1 MIIRTL
7 QVVLLCAAATG
18 VTAAQAQTTYD
29 GNGQVPQQF
38 VISGKAAARIHDH
51 ISINADT
58 AEKLSKAC
66 EDIAKKNNS
75 AVVVVVVDPYGLVVH
90 EHRMDG
96 EGWIQVNATE
106 QKARTALRTRA
117 PSHVLTNRNALD
129 PFTNQNM
136 AGYGL
141 TTQEGGLPIIVN
153 GQLIGAIGVGGIPPA
168 ERTATYGEEMCAR
181 DALEAV
187 IGPQPPLLPEVAA
200 QRNPPAARSGGAS
213 SLLRLALTGVAIEM
227 RDRRRAELEF
237 DRMRGLANA
246 AVEGLLVCEGDT
258 IVTVN
263 NSFADLIGSPAEC
276 HDLCKAGTMLS

>member
-1 MIIRTL
+1 MSVRGL
-7 QVVLLCAAATG
+7 QVALLCA
-18 VTAAQAQTTYD
+18 TAAGGLTSARAQTTYD
-29 GNGQVPQQF
+29 GNGQVPTQF
-38 VISGKAAARIHDH
+38 VISGKAAERIHDH

-58 AEKLSKAC
+58 AERLSKAC
-66 EDIAKKNNS
+66 ENIARKNNS

-117 PSHVLTNRNALD
+117 PSHVLTNRNVQD

-187 IGPQPPLLPEVAA
+187 IGPQPPLLPDLPA
-200 QRNPPAARSGGAS
+200 QRNNPAGARPG
-213 SLLRLALTGVAIEM
+213 T
-227 RDRRRAELEF
+227 
-237 DRMRGLANA
+237 AN
-246 AVEGLLVCEGDT
+246 
-258 IVTVN
+258 
-263 NSFADLIGSPAEC
+263 P
-276 HDLCKAGTMLS
+276 

>member
-1 MIIRTL
+1 MIVRKSS
-7 QVVLLCAAATG
+7 VALLCAAAALA
-18 VTAAQAQTTYD
+18 VTAVRAASTYD
-29 GNGQVPQQF
+29 GDGQVPQQF
-38 VISGKAAARIHDH
+38 VLSGKAAERLHDH

-58 AEKLSKAC
+58 AEKLAKAC
-66 EDIAKKNNS
+66 EAIARKNNS
-75 AVVVVVVDPYGLVVH
+75 AVVVVVIDPSGLVVH

-96 EGWIQVNATE
+96 EGWIQVTATE

-117 PSHVLTNRNALD
+117 PSHVLTNRNVQD

-200 QRNPPAARSGGAS
+200 QRNNNAPA
-213 SLLRLALTGVAIEM
+213 
-227 RDRRRAELEF
+227 
-237 DRMRGLANA
+237 RGSAAAN
-246 AVEGLLVCEGDT
+246 
-258 IVTVN
+258 
-263 NSFADLIGSPAEC
+263 P
-276 HDLCKAGTMLS
+276 

>member
-1 MIIRTL
+1 MIVRNMRVT
-7 QVVLLCAAATG
+7 LLCAAAVSG
-18 VTAAQAQTTYD
+18 LGAARAQSTYE
-29 GNGQVPQQF
+29 GNGQVPPQF
-38 VISGKAAARIHDH
+38 VISGKAADRVHDH

-66 EDIAKKNNS
+66 EAIAKKNNS
-75 AVVVVVVDPYGLVVH
+75 AVVVVVIDPYGLVVH

-96 EGWIQVNATE
+96 EGWIQINATE

-117 PSHVLTNRNALD
+117 PSHVLANRNAQD

-181 DALEAV
+181 DALQAV
-187 IGPQPPLLPEVAA
+187 IGPQPPLLPEL
-200 QRNPPAARSGGAS
+200 PAARNANPAGARGGGAP
-213 SLLRLALTGVAIEM
+213 
-227 RDRRRAELEF
+227 
-237 DRMRGLANA
+237 N
-246 AVEGLLVCEGDT
+246 
-258 IVTVN
+258 
-263 NSFADLIGSPAEC
+263 P
-276 HDLCKAGTMLS
+276 

>member
-1 MIIRTL
+1 MIVRNL
-7 QVVLLCAAATG
+7 QVALLCATAASG
-18 VTAAQAQTTYD
+18 VTAAQAQSTYE
-29 GNGQVPQQF
+29 GNGQVPPQF
-38 VISGKAAARIHDH
+38 VISGKAAERIHDH

-66 EDIAKKNNS
+66 EDIAKRNNS

-96 EGWIQVNATE
+96 EGWIQINATE

-117 PSHVLTNRNALD
+117 PSHVLTNRNVQD

-141 TTQEGGLPIIVN
+141 TTQEGGLPIIIN

-181 DALEAV
+181 DALQAV
-187 IGPQPPLLPEVAA
+187 IGPQPPLLPEL
-200 QRNPPAARSGGAS
+200 PAARN
-213 SLLRLALTGVAIEM
+213 
-227 RDRRRAELEF
+227 
-237 DRMRGLANA
+237 AN
-246 AVEGLLVCEGDT
+246 
-258 IVTVN
+258 
-263 NSFADLIGSPAEC
+263 PAGRP
-276 HDLCKAGTMLS
+276 ANP

>member
-1 MIIRTL
+1 
-7 QVVLLCAAATG
+7 
-18 VTAAQAQTTYD
+18 
-29 GNGQVPQQF
+29 
-38 VISGKAAARIHDH
+38 
-51 ISINADT
+51 
-58 AEKLSKAC
+58 
-66 EDIAKKNNS
+66 
-75 AVVVVVVDPYGLVVH
+75 VVVVDPYGLVVH

-117 PSHVLTNRNALD
+117 PSHVLTNRNVQD

-187 IGPQPPLLPEVAA
+187 IGPQPPLLPELAA
-200 QRNPPAARSGGAS
+200 QRNNPAGARG
-213 SLLRLALTGVAIEM
+213 
-227 RDRRRAELEF
+227 RRREPLNRQPAGPA
-237 DRMRGLANA
+237 RIAG
-246 AVEGLLVCEGDT
+246 
-258 IVTVN
+258 
-263 NSFADLIGSPAEC
+263 GSPRDGSHPCMAQSFYCAAWRGRAHCAFGKVVGAIRRLRPTNSRACARRGTWNGRICFLPEPDTAGSPFWAENRIPRFI
-276 HDLCKAGTMLS
+276 KVV

>member
-1 MIIRTL
+1 MIICKL
-7 QVVLLCAAATG
+7 GVALLGAAATCA
-18 VTAAQAQTTYD
+18 VTAAQAASTYD

-38 VISGKAAARIHDH
+38 VLSGKAAERQHDH

-58 AEKLSKAC
+58 AEKLAKAC

-75 AVVVVVVDPYGLVVH
+75 AVVVVIIDPAGLVVH

-96 EGWIQVNATE
+96 EGWVQVTATE

-117 PSHVLTNRNALD
+117 PSHVLTNRNIQD
-129 PFTNQNM
+129 PLTNSNM

-168 ERTATYGEEMCAR
+168 ERNASYGEEKCAR

-187 IGPQPPLLPEVAA
+187 IGPQPPLLADLPV
-200 QRNPPAARSGGAS
+200 QR
-213 SLLRLALTGVAIEM
+213 
-227 RDRRRAELEF
+227 
-237 DRMRGLANA
+237 
-246 AVEGLLVCEGDT
+246 
-258 IVTVN
+258 VN
-263 NSFADLIGSPAEC
+263 NAGGRAGGPANP
-276 HDLCKAGTMLS
+276 

>member
-7 QVVLLCAAATG
+7 QVALLCMAATG

-58 AEKLSKAC
+58 AERLSKAC
-66 EDIAKKNNS
+66 EDIARKNNS
-75 AVVVVVVDPYGLVVH
+75 AVVVVVVVDPYGLVVH

-181 DALEAV
+181 DALQAV
-187 IGPQPPLLPEVAA
+187 IGPQPPLLPELPA
-200 QRNPPAARSGGAS
+200 QRNANPAPGRGGGA
-213 SLLRLALTGVAIEM
+213 
-227 RDRRRAELEF
+227 
-237 DRMRGLANA
+237 AN
-246 AVEGLLVCEGDT
+246 
-258 IVTVN
+258 
-263 NSFADLIGSPAEC
+263 P
-276 HDLCKAGTMLS
+276 

>member
-1 MIIRTL
+1 MI
-7 QVVLLCAAATG
+7 VV
-18 VTAAQAQTTYD
+18 
-29 GNGQVPQQF
+29 
-38 VISGKAAARIHDH
+38 I
-51 ISINADT
+51 
-58 AEKLSKAC
+58 
-66 EDIAKKNNS
+66 
-75 AVVVVVVDPYGLVVH
+75 DPSGLVVH

-96 EGWIQVNATE
+96 EGWIQVTATE

-117 PSHVLTNRNALD
+117 PSHVLTNRNAQD

-200 QRNPPAARSGGAS
+200 QRNNNAPARGA
-213 SLLRLALTGVAIEM
+213 AA
-227 RDRRRAELEF
+227 
-237 DRMRGLANA
+237 AN
-246 AVEGLLVCEGDT
+246 
-258 IVTVN
+258 
-263 NSFADLIGSPAEC
+263 P
-276 HDLCKAGTMLS
+276 

>member
-1 MIIRTL
+1 MINRNL
-7 QVVLLCAAATG
+7 PVALLCA
-18 VTAAQAQTTYD
+18 TAACGLSSAWAQTTYD

-38 VISGKAAARIHDH
+38 VISGKAAQRIHDH
-51 ISINADT
+51 ISINAET

-66 EDIAKKNNS
+66 EEIAQKNNS
-75 AVVVVVVDPYGLVVH
+75 AVVVVVVVDPYGLVVH

-117 PSHVLTNRNALD
+117 PSHVLTNRNAQD

-181 DALEAV
+181 DALQAV
-187 IGPQPPLLPEVAA
+187 IGPQPPLLPELPA
-200 QRNPPAARSGGAS
+200 RNATPAGARTGGAP
-213 SLLRLALTGVAIEM
+213 
-227 RDRRRAELEF
+227 
-237 DRMRGLANA
+237 N
-246 AVEGLLVCEGDT
+246 
-258 IVTVN
+258 
-263 NSFADLIGSPAEC
+263 P
-276 HDLCKAGTMLS
+276 

>member
-1 MIIRTL
+1 MIRHKF
-7 QVVLLCAAATG
+7 QVALLCA
-18 VTAAQAQTTYD
+18 TAALAFTPARAASTYD
-29 GNGQVPQQF
+29 GDGQVPQQF
-38 VISGKAAARIHDH
+38 VVSGKAAERQHDH
-51 ISINADT
+51 ISINAET
-58 AEKLSKAC
+58 AEKLAKAC
-66 EDIAKKNNS
+66 ESIARKNNS
-75 AVVVVVVDPYGLVVH
+75 AVVVVILDPYGLVVH

-117 PSHVLTNRNALD
+117 PSHVLTNRNIQD

-187 IGPQPPLLPEVAA
+187 IGPQPPLLPELSAP
-200 QRNPPAARSGGAS
+200 RNNPPAPRAGGGA
-213 SLLRLALTGVAIEM
+213 
-227 RDRRRAELEF
+227 
-237 DRMRGLANA
+237 N
-246 AVEGLLVCEGDT
+246 
-258 IVTVN
+258 
-263 NSFADLIGSPAEC
+263 P
-276 HDLCKAGTMLS
+276 

>member
-1 MIIRTL
+1 MINRKL
-7 QVVLLCAAATG
+7 CVALLSAAMAVA
-18 VTAAQAQTTYD
+18 VTTARAASTYD
-29 GNGQVPQQF
+29 GDGQVPQQF
-38 VISGKAAARIHDH
+38 VISGKAAERLHDH

-58 AEKLSKAC
+58 AEKLAKAC
-66 EDIAKKNNS
+66 EAIARKNNS

-117 PSHVLTNRNALD
+117 PSHVLTNRNIQD

-141 TTQEGGLPIIVN
+141 TTQEGGLPI
-153 GQLIGAIGVGGIPPA
+153 IGVGGIPPA

-187 IGPQPPLLPEVAA
+187 IGPQPPLLPDLAA
-200 QRNPPAARSGGAS
+200 QRNNGGA
-213 SLLRLALTGVAIEM
+213 
-227 RDRRRAELEF
+227 
-237 DRMRGLANA
+237 RG
-246 AVEGLLVCEGDT
+246 
-258 IVTVN
+258 
-263 NSFADLIGSPAEC
+263 
-276 HDLCKAGTMLS
+276 AGAGNR